1 MKVIRKLLKGL
12 SLTSALF
19 VFQACYGT
27 PQTGNIGIDEPVPA
41 EEQPAESASA
51 EESAAVLDE
60 AGDPAPDA

>member
-12 SLTSALF
+12 SLTSAHF

-27 PQTGNIGIDEPVPA
+27 PQTGNIGIDEPVPT

-60 AGDPAPDA
+60 AGDSAPDA